1 MMEFID
7 YTTLKMVWWLLVGIL
22 WLGFAMTEG
31 FDMGVG
37 MLLPFVGKTDEER
50 RVAINAVAP
59 HWDGNQVWLILAAG
73 AIFAAWPIVYATT
86 FSGFYLALM
95 LMLFSLFFRP
105 VGFDYRSKLE
115 NKKWRSTWDWGLFI
129 SGIVPPLILGVAFG
143 NLFLGVP
150 FHYDDYLRSFY
161 DGNFFGLLHP
171 FAVLSGLLAISMF
184 VMHGG
189 AYLMMR
195 CGDEVYNRTR
205 TYTQFAAIAVIA
217 LFAIEGL
224 WLWTS
229 IDGYALTSEI
239 NTGAPANPL
248 GKTVEIFE
256 GAWLTNYTEYPL
268 TMIAPIVGFVAAF
281 GAFLSARARKAGIAF
296 AMTTMSMFGIILTG
310 AFSLFPFILP
320 SSVNPSH
327 SLTIWDAAS
336 SELTLSIMLF
346 ATLLF
351 VPIILIYTVWCY
363 VKLWGKYSVEDIR
376 AKQHSLY

>member
-1 MMEFID
+1 MEFID
-7 YTTLKMVWWLLVGIL
+7 YPTLKMVWWLLVGVL

-37 MLLPFVGKTDEER
+37 ILLPFVGKSDEER

-73 AIFAAWPIVYATT
+73 AVFAAWPILYATA

-115 NKKWRSTWDWGLFI
+115 HKQWRSTWDWGLFI
-129 SGIVPPLILGVAFG
+129 AGVVPPLILGVAFG
-143 NLFLGVP
+143 NLFLGIP
-150 FHYDDYLRSFY
+150 FHYDDYLRSY
-161 DGNFFGLLHP
+161 YEGNFFGLLHP

-184 VMHGG
+184 TMHGG

-195 CGDEVYNRTR
+195 TR
-205 TYTQFAAIAVIA
+205 DDVQSRARKCTQWAALAVFG
-217 LFAIEGL
+217 LFIIEGI
-224 WLWTS
+224 WLYFG
-229 IDGYALTSEI
+229 IDGYVITSVI
-239 NTGAPANPL
+239 DQGAPANPL
-248 GKTVEIFE
+248 NKTVEIVE
-256 GAWLTNYTEYPL
+256 GGWFHNYSEYPL
-268 TMIAPIVGFVAAF
+268 TVIAPIVGILGSAVAYLMARLNRPGTTFAF
-281 GAFLSARARKAGIAF
+281 
-296 AMTTMSMFGIILTG
+296 TTISMFAIILTG
-310 AFSLFPFILP
+310 AFALFPFVFP
-320 SSVNPSH
+320 SSTDPSH

-346 ATLLF
+346 ATVLF

-363 VKLWGKYSVEDIR
+363 VKLWGSYGVEDIR
-376 AKQHSLY
+376 ANEHSLY

>member
-1 MMEFID
+1 MELID
-7 YTTLKMVWWLLVGIL
+7 YTTLKIVWWWLVGIL
-22 WLGFAMTEG
+22 WLGFALTEG

-73 AIFAAWPIVYATT
+73 AIFAAWPILYATT

-115 NKKWRSTWDWGLFI
+115 NKKWRNTWDWGLFI
-129 SGIVPPLILGVAFG
+129 AGIVPPLILGVAFG

-150 FHYDDYLRSFY
+150 FYYDGYLRSFY
-161 DGNFFGLLHP
+161 EGNFFQLLHP

-195 CGDEVYNRTR
+195 CGDAVYERTR
-205 TYTQFAAIAVIA
+205 KYTQFAALAVIA
-217 LFAIEGL
+217 LFAIEGV

-229 IDGYALTSEI
+229 IDGYAITSQL
-239 NTGAPANPL
+239 NTAADANPL
-248 GKTVEIFE
+248 GKTVEIVK
-256 GAWLTNYTEYPL
+256 GAWLTNYQNYPL
-268 TMIAPIVGFVAAF
+268 TIIAPVVGFIAAF
-281 GAFLSARARKAGIAF
+281 AAFLSVRARKAGVAF
-296 AMTTMSMFGIILTG
+296 AMTTLSMFGIILTG

-320 SSVNPSH
+320 SSANPNH

-336 SELTLSIMLF
+336 SELTLSIMLL

-351 VPIILIYTVWCY
+351 VPVILVYTVWCY

-376 AKQHSLY
+376 AKQHTLY

>member
-1 MMEFID
+1 MEFID
-7 YTTLKMVWWLLVGIL
+7 YPTLKMVWWLLVGIL

-105 VGFDYRSKLE
+105 VGFDYRSKLQ
-115 NKKWRSTWDWGLFI
+115 NKQWRSTWDWGLFI
-129 SGIVPPLILGVAFG
+129 AGVIPPLILGVAFG

-161 DGNFFGLLHP
+161 EGSFIDLLHP
-171 FAVLSGLLAISMF
+171 FAVLSGLLAIAMF
-184 VMHGG
+184 AMHGG

-195 CGDEVYNRTR
+195 CGGDVYARTR
-205 TYTQFAAIAVIA
+205 QYTQYAALVVLAIFV
-217 LFAIEGL
+217 IEGI
-224 WLWTS
+224 WLWFG
-229 IDGYALTSEI
+229 IDGYVITS
-239 NTGAPANPL
+239 TLDPAAAPNPL
-248 GKTVEIFE
+248 KKTVEIVE
-256 GAWLTNYTEYPL
+256 GAWFNNYQLYPWTIL
-268 TMIAPIVGFVAAF
+268 APIAGLAGAAAAYLF
-281 GAFLSARARKAGIAF
+281 ARMNKAGFAF
-296 AMTTMSMFGIILTG
+296 ALTTTSLFGIILTG
-310 AFSLFPFILP
+310 AFALFPFILP
-320 SSVNPSH
+320 SSTHPNH

-351 VPIILIYTVWCY
+351 VPIILIYTIWCY

-376 AKQHSLY
+376 ANEHTLY

>member
-1 MMEFID
+1 MEFID

-37 MLLPFVGKTDEER
+37 MLLPFVGRTDEER

-115 NKKWRSTWDWGLFI
+115 NKQWRSTWDWGLFI
-129 SGIVPPLILGVAFG
+129 SGVVPPLILGVAFG

-150 FHYDDYLRSFY
+150 FYYDDYLRSFY
-161 DGNFFGLLHP
+161 EGNFFRLLHP

-195 CGDEVYNRTR
+195 CDDKVYQRTR

-229 IDGYALTSEI
+229 IDGYAITSKI

-248 GKTVEIFE
+248 HKSVEIFE
-256 GAWLTNYTEYPL
+256 GAWLTNYTQYPL
-268 TMIAPIVGFVAAF
+268 TKIAPIVGFAGAF
-281 GAFLSARARKAGIAF
+281 GAFIFVRARKAGFAF
-296 AMTTMSMFGIILTG
+296 AMTTLSMFGIILTG

-320 SSVNPSH
+320 SSINPNH

-346 ATLLF
+346 ATVLF
-351 VPIILIYTVWCY
+351 VPIILVYTVWCY
-363 VKLWGKYSVEDIR
+363 IKLWGKYSVEDIR

>member
-1 MMEFID
+1 MEFID
-7 YTTLKMVWWLLVGIL
+7 YPTLKVVWWLLVGVL

-73 AIFAAWPIVYATT
+73 AIFAAWPILYATT

-115 NKKWRSTWDWGLFI
+115 NKQWRNTWDWGLFI
-129 SGIVPPLILGVAFG
+129 AGVVPPLILGVAFG

-171 FAVLSGLLAISMF
+171 FAVLSGLLAIAMF

-195 CGDEVYNRTR
+195 SSHDVYTRTR
-205 TYTQFAAIAVIA
+205 QYTQWAALAVAAIFI
-217 LFAIEGL
+217 IEGFWL
-224 WLWTS
+224 WLA
-229 IDGYALTSEI
+229 IDGYVITSAVDQA
-239 NTGAPANPL
+239 APANPL
-248 GKTVEIFE
+248 GKTVEIVE
-256 GAWLTNYTEYPL
+256 GAWFNNYETYPL
-268 TMIAPIVGFVAAF
+268 TMIAPIVGIAAALGTYLMARLNKPGAAF
-281 GAFLSARARKAGIAF
+281 AL
-296 AMTTMSMFGIILTG
+296 TTTSMFGIILTG
-310 AFSLFPFILP
+310 AFALFPFVLP
-320 SSVNPSH
+320 SSTHPGH
-327 SLTIWDAAS
+327 SLTLWDAAS
-336 SELTLSIMLF
+336 SELTLTIMLF

-363 VKLWGKYSVEDIR
+363 IKLWGTFTVEDIR
-376 AKQHSLY
+376 ANEHSLY

>member
-1 MMEFID
+1 MEFID
-7 YTTLKMVWWLLVGIL
+7 YTTLKMVWWLLVGVL

-105 VGFDYRSKLE
+105 VGFDYRSKLQ
-115 NKKWRSTWDWGLFI
+115 NKQWRNTWDWGLFI

-150 FHYDDYLRSFY
+150 FHYDDYLRSYY

-171 FAVLSGLLAISMF
+171 FAVLSGLLAIAMF
-184 VMHGG
+184 AMHGG

-195 CGDEVYNRTR
+195 CGGDVYERTR
-205 TYTQFAAIAVIA
+205 KYTQYAALAVLAI
-217 LFAIEGL
+217 FVIEGI
-224 WLWTS
+224 WLYFG
-229 IDGYALTSEI
+229 IDGYAITSTI
-239 NTGAPANPL
+239 DTGAPANPL
-248 GKTVEIFE
+248 GKTVEITA
-256 GAWLTNYTEYPL
+256 GAWFSNYSEYPL
-268 TMIAPIVGFVAAF
+268 TVIAPLVGIGSAALVYLFVRMRRPAL
-281 GAFLSARARKAGIAF
+281 AFLF
-296 AMTTMSMFGIILTG
+296 TTFSMFGIILTG

-320 SSVNPSH
+320 SNTHPGH

-336 SELTLSIMLF
+336 SELTLSIMLV
-346 ATLLF
+346 ATVLF
-351 VPIILIYTVWCY
+351 VPVILFYTVWCY
-363 VKLWGKYSVEDIR
+363 AKLWGSYSVEDIR
-376 AKQHSLY
+376 ANEHTLY

>member
-1 MMEFID
+1 MEFID
-7 YTTLKMVWWLLVGIL
+7 YPTLKMVWWLLVGVL

-73 AIFAAWPIVYATT
+73 AIFAAWPIVYATV

-95 LMLFSLFFRP
+95 IMLFSLFFRP

-115 NKKWRSTWDWGLFI
+115 NKQWRSTWDWGLFI
-129 SGIVPPLILGVAFG
+129 AGVVPPLILGVAFG

-161 DGNFFGLLHP
+161 EGNFFGLLHP

-184 VMHGG
+184 AMHGG

-195 CGDEVYNRTR
+195 SGSDVYQRTR
-205 TYTQFAAIAVIA
+205 KYTQWAALAVVA
-217 LFAIEGL
+217 LFIIEGI
-224 WLWTS
+224 WLWFG
-229 IDGYALTSEI
+229 IDGYVITSTI
-239 NTGAPANPL
+239 DQAAAPNPL
-248 GKTVEIFE
+248 GKTVEIVE
-256 GAWLTNYTEYPL
+256 GAWFNNYGKYPL
-268 TMIAPIVGFVAAF
+268 TIIAPVVGIAGALGAYMMARLNLAG
-281 GAFLSARARKAGIAF
+281 GAFAF
-296 AMTTMSMFGIILTG
+296 TTASMFGIILTG
-310 AFSLFPFILP
+310 AFALFPFVLP
-320 SSVNPSH
+320 SSVDPSH

-336 SELTLSIMLF
+336 SELTLTIMLF

-351 VPIILIYTVWCY
+351 VPIILIYTIWCY
-363 VKLWGKYSVEDIR
+363 VKLWGTYSVEDIR
-376 AKQHSLY
+376 ANEHSLY

>member
-1 MMEFID
+1 MEFID

-161 DGNFFGLLHP
+161 DGNFFRLLHP

-195 CGDEVYNRTR
+195 CGDEVYKRTR

-217 LFAIEGL
+217 IFAIEGL

-229 IDGYALTSEI
+229 IDGYAITSKI
-239 NTGAPANPL
+239 NTAAPANPL

-256 GAWLTNYTEYPL
+256 GAWLTNYKDYPF
-268 TMIAPIVGFVAAF
+268 TIFAPIVGFAAAF
-281 GAFLSARARKAGIAF
+281 GAFIFVRARKAGVAF
-296 AMTTMSMFGIILTG
+296 AMTTLSMFGIILTG

-320 SSVNPSH
+320 SSVNPNH

-336 SELTLSIMLF
+336 SELTLSIMLI

>member
-1 MMEFID
+1 MEFID
-7 YTTLKMVWWLLVGIL
+7 YPTLKMAWWLLVGIL

-37 MLLPFVGKTDEER
+37 ILLPFVGKTDDER

-73 AIFAAWPIVYATT
+73 AIFAAWPILYATT

-115 NKKWRSTWDWGLFI
+115 HKHWRNTWDWGLFV

-150 FHYDDYLRSFY
+150 FHYDEYLRAYY

-171 FAVLSGLLAISMF
+171 FAVLSGVLAISMF

-195 CGDEVYNRTR
+195 TR
-205 TYTQFAAIAVIA
+205 ADVHDRARKFTQWAALVVLAIFI
-217 LFAIEGL
+217 IEGIWL
-224 WLWTS
+224 WLG
-229 IDGYALTSEI
+229 IDGYVITSSI
-239 NTGAPANPL
+239 DQAAPSNPL
-248 GKTVEIFE
+248 TKTVEIVE
-256 GAWLTNYTEYPL
+256 GAWFHNYSEYPL
-268 TMIAPIVGFVAAF
+268 TIIAPVVGIAGALGVYLMCRWNIGSAAF
-281 GAFLSARARKAGIAF
+281 AF
-296 AMTTMSMFGIILTG
+296 TTASMFGIILTG
-310 AFSLFPFILP
+310 AFALFPFILP
-320 SSVNPSH
+320 SSIDPSH
-327 SLTIWDAAS
+327 SLTLWDAAS
-336 SELTLSIMLF
+336 SQLTLTIMLG
-346 ATLLF
+346 ATVLF
-351 VPIILIYTVWCY
+351 VPIILIYTLWCY
-363 VKLWGKYSVEDIR
+363 IKLWGAYTVEDIR
-376 AKQHSLY
+376 ANEHSLY